1 MPIRHARLIT
11 ACGLIRKKV
20 VDCGI
25 SDRNIL
31 SLEYRPVHNL
41 YITLNRFF
49 MAYIHLHRKE
59 MYYTQFFLIRNPF
72 IRNQYSISFR
82 INKPSTHVPSACK
95 KLASHFS
102 KKRWIFVQK
111 WRKSR
116 TDKKPQR
123 NWVLKFLIKKLCIYE
138 RKRLIMKYSLLS
150 NKEIFR

>member
-31 SLEYRPVHNL
+31 SSEYRPVHNL

-59 MYYTQFFLIRNPF
+59 MYYTQFF
-72 IRNQYSISFR
+72 Y
-82 INKPSTHVPSACK
+82 
-95 KLASHFS
+95 
-102 KKRWIFVQK
+102 KKRVY
-111 WRKSR
+111 
-116 TDKKPQR
+116 KKPVIIFFKLR
-123 NWVLKFLIKKLCIYE
+123 NRVLMF
-138 RKRLIMKYSLLS
+138 
-150 NKEIFR
+150 